1 MLAHHFSSAAGLARS
16 AGTSTAELEAR
27 ARRALSEAG
36 DRAMS
41 LGALPAAAR
50 YYEQAL
56 AYCPSGTPE
65 RAAVILRIGRSRPAD
80 PALDDALLEEASEG
94 LAAAGDLDGAAE
106 ARLLMASNCWVR
118 GSSERVWA
126 QIDAAQALVP
136 EGTISPI
143 RVHILSTVAR
153 YAMLGGDHERAIE
166 VGSEALEISERLGR
180 ADLSA
185 RLVLTIGTART
196 MVGDPGGIGE
206 VERSIEMAD
215 AANLPSLR
223 WNGMVNLASLLLEA
237 GDARAA
243 SRVHQQSL
251 QVAEASGNAAD
262 IEWDRAERITH
273 CYLAGDWGEA
283 DERLE
288 AFLGGHG
295 ARAHY
300 LDSLAR
306 MIRSRI
312 RRARGDIEGAV
323 EDSEVQL
330 ERGREIKDPQVL
342 YQALA
347 LHADTLAAV
356 GRRDEALRLVGELF
370 DLWRGGVAYTSTT
383 APSDAAWALSA
394 LGTTDELL
402 GAIEAKPGAS
412 RWAAAGAAIL
422 RGDLLAA
429 ADVFEEIG
437 SLPDEARARL
447 RAAERLGGEQRAEQ
461 LRLARAF
468 YDSVGATGF
477 LRECEALE
485 AAA

>member
-1 MLAHHFSSAAGLARS
+1 MLVERGRGRPPAARDRAGDHRRPARRPRRGREGAAPGRRGVRQGVLARAVAAVGAPGTARIEQRLHALERKEFVRRERRSSVAGETEYAFQHVLVRDVAYGQIPRAAPCRAAPASPPGGSSRSAGRRDHADMLAHHFSARPS
-16 AGTSTAELEAR
+16 SPARQGEHGGARRR
-27 ARRALSEAG
+27 ARGGRSREAG

-196 MVGDPGGIGE
+196 MVGDPGASARSNAVSRWPMRPTCRACVGTGWSTSPRCCSRRATHEPPAGSTSSRCKWPRHPATPPTSNGI
-206 VERSIEMAD
+206 V
-215 AANLPSLR
+215 PS
-223 WNGMVNLASLLLEA
+223 G
-237 GDARAA
+237 
-243 SRVHQQSL
+243 SRTATS
-251 QVAEASGNAAD
+251 QV
-262 IEWDRAERITH
+262 T
-273 CYLAGDWGEA
+273 
-283 DERLE
+283 
-288 AFLGGHG
+288 G
-295 ARAHY
+295 ARRTSAWRP
-300 LDSLAR
+300 SSA
-306 MIRSRI
+306 
-312 RRARGDIEGAV
+312 ATA
-323 EDSEVQL
+323 L
-330 ERGREIKDPQVL
+330 ER
-342 YQALA
+342 
-347 LHADTLAAV
+347 T
-356 GRRDEALRLVGELF
+356 
-370 DLWRGGVAYTSTT
+370 TST
-383 APSDAAWALSA
+383 
-394 LGTTDELL
+394 
-402 GAIEAKPGAS
+402 AS
-412 RWAAAGAAIL
+412 PA
-422 RGDLLAA
+422 
-429 ADVFEEIG
+429 
-437 SLPDEARARL
+437 
-447 RAAERLGGEQRAEQ
+447 
-461 LRLARAF
+461 
-468 YDSVGATGF
+468 
-477 LRECEALE
+477 
-485 AAA
+485 